1 MKWLARHKQL
11 VWPLAWFSWLVSL
24 SVFVSFSNKNKWAS
38 QFIFHFQQSK
48 SRKSVFSLDWSKD
61 PGQKCN
67 QTTGSIWR
75 KAVKLFLWN
84 WLIAGNSSLWL
95 IYYTTRAL
103 QRKGSL
109 HSFNK
114 PTICWISLLFFF
126 ILIFFLFSVLIN
138 ASLVFLFCVSF
149 YSSGKYRWVE
159 MFVNIA
165 LRLVWLM
172 GILIR

>member
-1 MKWLARHKQL
+1 MKWLVGHKQL

-24 SVFVSFSNKNKWAS
+24 SVFVSFSNKNKWAP

-48 SRKSVFSLDWSKD
+48 SRKSVFFSDWSKD
-61 PGQKCN
+61 PEKKCN
-67 QTTGSIWR
+67 RTTDSIWR
-75 KAVKLFLWN
+75 KAVKLFLLN

-95 IYYTTRAL
+95 IYYTTHAL

-114 PTICWISLLFFF
+114 PTVCWISLVIFL
-126 ILIFFLFSVLIN
+126 FFLFSVLIN
-138 ASLVFLFCVSF
+138 ASVVFLFCISF

-159 MFVNIA
+159 MFVNIT

-172 GILIR
+172 GILIW